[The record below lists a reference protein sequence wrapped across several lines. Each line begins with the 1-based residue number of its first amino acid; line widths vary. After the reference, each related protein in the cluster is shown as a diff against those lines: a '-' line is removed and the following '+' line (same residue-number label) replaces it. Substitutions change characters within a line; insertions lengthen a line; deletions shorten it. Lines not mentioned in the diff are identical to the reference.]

1 MNIIFTDI
9 DGVLNPHWKS
19 KWSKNAIDIYNRLCN
34 EFSLLPVITSTWR
47 LNHSKEELQS
57 IFTEQGINTII
68 YDYTIHLE
76 QQDRGLEIEN
86 WLSNNKFDF
95 YVVIDDR
102 VSNIEPYVNNVIKC
116 NSWEGL
122 TINEYNKI
130 KEIYENRR

>member
-1 MNIIFTDI
+1 MNVIFTDI

-19 KWSKNAIDIYNRLCN
+19 KWSKNAISIYNRLCY
-34 EFSLLPVITSTWR
+34 EFNLLPVITSTWR
-47 LNHSKEELQS
+47 LNHSKEELQR
-57 IFTEQGINTII
+57 IFTEQGISSTI

-102 VSNIEPYVNNVIKC
+102 VSNIEPYVNNVVKC